1 MTKEQIKAV
10 LDRVMTWPP
19 DRQKDAVEMLLL
31 LESQEGEM
39 YHPSDDEWD
48 AIQEGWQKRSEVN
61 LSRKRK
67 WNYSGS
73 GLVHEGCRNAEG
85 TARHC
90 GGVSFR

>member
-48 AIQEGWQKRSEVN
+48 AIQEGLAEAERGEFVSQEEMELLWKR
-61 LSRKRK
+61 L
-67 WNYSGS
+67 G
-73 GLVHEGCRNAEG
+73 A
-85 TARHC
+85 
-90 GGVSFR
+90 